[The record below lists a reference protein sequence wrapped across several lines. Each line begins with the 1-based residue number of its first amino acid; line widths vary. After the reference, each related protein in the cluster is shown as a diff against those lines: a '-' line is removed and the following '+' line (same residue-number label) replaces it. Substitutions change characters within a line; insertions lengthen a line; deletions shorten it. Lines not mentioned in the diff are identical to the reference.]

1 MALLFISSGQ
11 RIKLS
16 KSCQVAVGQDL
27 GGAAGNIIQILAN
40 LPDFLRRP
48 MLQKRLTEFF
58 DMDENERQDTI
69 ALALS
74 AAPSIEPAKLAV
86 LVKTWLE
93 VLAGFDADRR
103 TAIFSIYCRQILLQ
117 PESLQKL
124 NFQALTATF
133 LSLGDRE
140 RQILADSFKEVLF
153 SLPKRD
159 RLLGLIPEQTRKALG
174 LV

>member
-1 MALLFISSGQ
+1 MSQLRKGG
-11 RIKLS
+11 
-16 KSCQVAVGQDL
+16 VGQDP

-48 MLQKRLTEFF
+48 MLQKRLKEFF
-58 DMDENERQDTI
+58 DMGEQERQDTI

-74 AAPSIEPAKLAV
+74 AAPTIEPAKLSV

-93 VLAGFDADRR
+93 VLAGFEASQR
-103 TAIFSIYCRQILLQ
+103 TAIFSTYCKQILLQ

-124 NFQALTATF
+124 NFQTLTAMF
-133 LSLGDRE
+133 LSLGERE

-153 SLPKRD
+153 SLPKRE
-159 RLLGLIPEQTRKALG
+159 RLLAQIPEQSKKALG

>member
-1 MALLFISSGQ
+1 M
-11 RIKLS
+11 
-16 KSCQVAVGQDL
+16 GQDL
-27 GGAAGNIIQILAN
+27 NGAAGNIIQILAN

-58 DMDENERQDTI
+58 GMSEDEKQDTI

-74 AAPSIEPAKLAV
+74 AAPTIEPAKLSV

-93 VLAGFDADRR
+93 VLAGFDAGKR
-103 TAIFSIYCRQILLQ
+103 TVIFSTYCRQILLQ

-124 NFQALTATF
+124 NFQTLTATF
-133 LSLGDRE
+133 LSLQEKDRL
-140 RQILADSFKEVLF
+140 ILADSFKEVLF
-153 SLPKRD
+153 SLPNRD
-159 RLLGLIPEQTRKALG
+159 RLVALIPEPSKKALS